1 MWLVGDR
8 YLLRPGDKM
17 IVFKLRASGEA
28 LLGRYAQ
35 MRCELTFQEAGQSI
49 RQLTETGV
57 LRVDPAVKD

>member
-1 MWLVGDR
+1 
-8 YLLRPGDKM
+8 M